1 MLSSKLVTKYWAMV
15 GVLAVCLTVMTGCPA
30 QDATTDGTQVGLRRV
45 HIITQSL
52 PNARV
57 GVDYKAQLLAIGG
70 RPPYTWAVSKGSL
83 PGGLA
88 LDPKTGVISGMPYY
102 EDCGLGVCPVPFT
115 ITVTDSS
122 H

>member
-1 MLSSKLVTKYWAMV
+1 MLSSKLVYK
-15 GVLAVCLTVMTGCPA
+15 LACLTVLTVGMLIEVACPQSDAANADGA
-30 QDATTDGTQVGLRRV
+30 QLGKV
-45 HIITQSL
+45 HILTQSL
-52 PNARV
+52 PNAKV

-70 RPPYTWAVSKGSL
+70 RRPYTWAVTKGSL
-83 PGGLA
+83 PGGLV
-88 LDPKTGVISGMPYY
+88 LDPKTGIISGMPYY